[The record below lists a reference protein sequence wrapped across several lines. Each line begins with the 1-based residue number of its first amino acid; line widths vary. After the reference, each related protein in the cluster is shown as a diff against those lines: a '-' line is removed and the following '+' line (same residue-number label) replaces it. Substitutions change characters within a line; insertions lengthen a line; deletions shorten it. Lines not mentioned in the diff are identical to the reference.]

1 MSTSWD
7 TYDYRVAAL
16 RPASPVVRELEL
28 VPCRGALPHR
38 SGQYVMLDVRQPS
51 TSERAYSVADAP
63 RADGRVRLLVTRYP
77 GGPTSRWVHE
87 DLRVGDEVS
96 LAGPFGTLVLDP
108 EREGPVLL
116 LGAGSG
122 IAPLGALAQTLV
134 AEQPHRRVVVC
145 FSGRTADDL
154 LDRDLLEDLERR
166 HPQLRYVSTL
176 TRDPSAPLHGHLPG
190 LLPELVG
197 DLTGWEV
204 FVAGR
209 EGFVRECRAAARLLG
224 AAPAA
229 VRTEEFFAD
238 PAPWTSSAT
247 AVVSGSTAGARG
259 GAA

>member
-1 MSTSWD
+1 MASSWD
-7 TYDYRVAAL
+7 TYDHRVAAV
-16 RPASPVVRELEL
+16 RAASPVVRELEL
-28 VPCRGALPHR
+28 VPCDRPLPYR
-38 SGQYVMLDVRQPS
+38 AGQYVMLDVRHPGAP
-51 TSERAYSVADAP
+51 ERAYSLADAP
-63 RADGRVRLLVTRYP
+63 RPDGRVRLLVTRYP

-87 DLRVGDEVS
+87 SLCTGDVVS
-96 LAGPFGTLVLDP
+96 LTGPFGSMVLSPGD
-108 EREGPVLL
+108 GPVLL

-134 AEQPHRRVVVC
+134 AEQPHRPVVVC

-154 LDRDLLEDLERR
+154 LDRELLEDLERR
-166 HPQLRYVSTL
+166 HPQVRCVSTL
-176 TRDPSAPLHGHLPG
+176 TRDASAPLHGHLPG

-229 VRTEEFFAD
+229 VHTEEFFAD
-238 PAPWTSSAT
+238 PAPWTSSAVPAAT
-247 AVVSGSTAGARG
+247 ARAPG

>member
-7 TYDYRVAAL
+7 TYDYRVAAT
-16 RPASPVVRELEL
+16 RPATPVVRELEL
-28 VPCRGALPHR
+28 VPCGPALRHR
-38 SGQYVMLDVRQPS
+38 AGQYVMLDVRRPDAP
-51 TSERAYSVADAP
+51 ERAYSVADAP
-63 RADGRVRLLVTRYP
+63 RPDGTVRLLVTRCP

-87 DLRVGDEVS
+87 GLGVGDVVS
-96 LAGPFGTLVLDP
+96 LTGPFGTLVLDP
-108 EREGPVLL
+108 ERDGPVLL

-134 AEQPHRRVVVC
+134 EDHPHRPVVVC
-145 FSGRTADDL
+145 FSGRTSADL
-154 LDRDLLEDLERR
+154 LDRELLAELERR
-166 HPQLRYVSTL
+166 HPQLRYVTTL
-176 TRDPSAPLHGHLPG
+176 TREPSAPLHGHLPG
-190 LLPELVG
+190 LLPALVG
-197 DLTGWEV
+197 DLAGWEV

-224 AAPAA
+224 AAATA

-247 AVVSGSTAGARG
+247 AVAGGQG